1 MSTITIDES
10 NTSEVGENVKA
21 AVVDGRLVL
30 VIDPKVSLGPSSS
43 GKMIGVANT
52 GGFAPFPLGLRGNI
66 YFGRKV

>member
-1 MSTITIDES
+1 MSTITLDES

-21 AVVDGRLVL
+21 AVVDGRLIL

-52 GGFAPFPLGLRGNI
+52 GGFAPFPLGLRGNLYI
-66 YFGRKV
+66 GKKA